1 MRNVLWSWLG
11 VAVTIASGIF
21 LSPYLIRKLGD
32 EGYGVWVLVFGLI
45 ENYWLFD
52 LGFRSA
58 TVKYSAHYRATGE
71 VGKINEVINT
81 GVVYFSFVALVL
93 FAGSI
98 ALSRHADRIFKV
110 SPEYHASFAFLI
122 ALVGTSW
129 AFGMI
134 FNIFTA
140 CLEGFQ
146 HFGLSSRIAISAT
159 VARVVG
165 MAILL
170 FLGYGLVALGIL
182 VVASQVLAYA
192 LSAIALRRVF
202 PEQRFSL
209 RMARFAMFRQM
220 VSYGVHTLTGGVATQ
235 LLNQGAPLLIG
246 HFRPAAFVGYF
257 SVPVRLLQY
266 TGDAVDR
273 VGLITSSNAAELTA
287 KEEHD
292 AIPRLGMYVNRY
304 CLTLF
309 LPMAIFLFFYGRE
322 LIRVWIRKPDFVA
335 MSAPLLPVLL
345 IGTTLAI
352 AGQVNSS
359 SILYGMAK
367 HRGYARGLLV
377 EGIALAAALYFV
389 VPRYG
394 IIGAA
399 WVTSVLMVLDRGIF
413 TPWLLCRHLDF
424 DFVLYMRSIYLRP
437 MLVAIPVAAFAYSL
451 RSAVLPGN
459 NLVQVLAAG
468 AAIAALFYPLAFFL
482 CVDGKHR
489 PLALRWIA
497 RRWGVKASPAPL

>member
-1 MRNVLWSWLG
+1 M
-11 VAVTIASGIF
+11 
-21 LSPYLIRKLGD
+21 
-32 EGYGVWVLVFGLI
+32 LVFGLI

-52 LGFRSA
+52 LGLRSA
-58 TVKYSAHYRATGE
+58 AVKYSAHYRATGE
-71 VGKINEVINT
+71 TAKINELINT

-93 FAGSI
+93 FGISI
-98 ALSRHADRIFKV
+98 VLSRHVDRVFQV
-110 SPEYHASFAFLI
+110 SPEYRAPFAFLI

-146 HFGLSSRIAISAT
+146 RFELSSRIAISAT
-159 VARVVG
+159 VVRVAGTAV
-165 MAILL
+165 LL
-170 FLGYGLVALGIL
+170 FLGHGLISLGFL
-182 VVASQVLAYA
+182 VVASQVFAYA
-192 LSAIALRRVF
+192 LSILALRRVF

-209 RMARFAMFRQM
+209 RMARLAMFRQM
-220 VSYGVHTLTGGVATQ
+220 IAYGVHTLTSGVATQ
-235 LLNQGAPLLIG
+235 LINQAAPLLIG
-246 HFRPAAFVGYF
+246 VFRPAAYVGYF
-257 SVPVRLLQY
+257 SLPVRLLQY

-273 VGLITSSNAAELTA
+273 VGLITSSSAAELVA
-287 KEEHD
+287 KEERD

-309 LPMAIFLFFYGRE
+309 LPLAVFLFFYGRE

-389 VPRYG
+389 VPRFG
-394 IIGAA
+394 IMGAA

-424 DFVLYMRSIYLRP
+424 SFGRYMRSIYLRP
-437 MLVAIPVAAFAYSL
+437 MLAAAPVAAFAWGL
-451 RSAVLPGN
+451 KPAALPGD
-459 NLVQVLAAG
+459 NLIQVLAAG
-468 AAIAALFYPLAFFL
+468 AAIAAVYYPLAFFL
-482 CVDGKHR
+482 CVDSRHR
-489 PLALRWIA
+489 PLVVHWIA
-497 RRWGVKASPAPL
+497 KRSKRLTPA

>member
-71 VGKINEVINT
+71 TAKINELINT
-81 GVVYFSFVALVL
+81 GVVYFSVVALGL

-98 ALSRHADRIFKV
+98 ALSRNVDRLFQV
-110 SPEYHASFAFLI
+110 SPEFRPSFAFLI
-122 ALVGTSW
+122 ALVGASW

-159 VARVVG
+159 VVRVTG
-165 MAILL
+165 TAILL
-170 FLGYGLVALGIL
+170 FFGYGLIPLGFL
-182 VVASQVLAYA
+182 VVCSQAFAYT
-192 LSAIALRRVF
+192 LSIIALRRVF
-202 PEQRFSL
+202 PEQRFSF
-209 RMARFAMFRQM
+209 RMARLPMFRQM
-220 VSYGVHTLTGGVATQ
+220 LSYGVHTLTGGIATQ

-273 VGLITSSNAAELTA
+273 VGLITSSSAAELTA
-287 KEEHD
+287 RNEHN
-292 AIPRLGMYVNRY
+292 AIPHLGIFVNRY

-309 LPMAIFLFFYGRE
+309 LPMAVFLLFYGGE

-359 SILYGMAK
+359 SILYGMAR

-377 EGIALAAALYFV
+377 EGISLVAALYFV

-394 IIGAA
+394 IMGAA
-399 WVTSVLMVLDRGIF
+399 WVTSVLMVLDRGLF

-424 DFVLYMRSIYLRP
+424 RFGLYMRSIFLGP
-437 MLVAIPVAAFAYSL
+437 MLTVLPAAAVAWGL
-451 RSAVLPGN
+451 KTAVLPGN
-459 NLVQVLAAG
+459 NLVQVLTAAVS
-468 AAIAALFYPLAFFL
+468 IAAVYYPVAFFT
-482 CVDGKHR
+482 CVDPRHR
-489 PLALRWIA
+489 PLLLRWIA
-497 RRWGVKASPAPL
+497 RRSKAFAAA

>member
-1 MRNVLWSWLG
+1 VRNVLWSWLG
-11 VAVTIASGIF
+11 VAVTIASGIL

-71 VGKINEVINT
+71 TEKINELINT
-81 GVVYFSFVALVL
+81 GVVYFSVVALGL

-98 ALSRHADRIFKV
+98 ALARHVNRLFQV
-110 SPEYHASFAFLI
+110 SPELRPDFSFLI

-134 FNIFTA
+134 FNMFTA

-159 VARVVG
+159 VVRVAG
-165 MAILL
+165 TAILL
-170 FLGYGLVALGIL
+170 FLGHGLIALGFL
-182 VVASQVLAYA
+182 VVGSQAFAYT
-192 LSAIALRRVF
+192 LSILALRRVF

-209 RMARFAMFRQM
+209 RLAKFSMFRQM

-273 VGLITSSNAAELTA
+273 VGLITSSSAAELTA
-287 KEEHD
+287 RNEHD
-292 AIPRLGMYVNRY
+292 AIPRLGIFVNRY
-304 CLTLF
+304 CLSLF
-309 LPMAIFLFFYGRE
+309 LPVAVFLLFYGSE

-377 EGIALAAALYFV
+377 EGIALVASLYFV
-389 VPRYG
+389 VPQYG
-394 IIGAA
+394 ILGAA
-399 WVTSVLMVLDRGIF
+399 WVTSVLMVLDRGLF
-413 TPWLLCRHLDF
+413 TPWLLCRHLNF
-424 DFVLYMRSIYLRP
+424 GFGLYVRSIYLNP
-437 MLVAIPVAAFAYSL
+437 MLTALPAAAVAYGL
-451 RSAVLPGN
+451 KSAVLPGD
-459 NLVQVLAAG
+459 NLIQVLAA
-468 AAIAALFYPLAFFL
+468 AVLIAAAFYPVAFFS
-482 CVDGKHR
+482 CVDPRHR
-489 PLALRWIA
+489 PLVLGWIA
-497 RRWGVKASPAPL
+497 KRSKAFAAA

>member
-1 MRNVLWSWLG
+1 VRNVLWSWLG

-71 VGKINEVINT
+71 IQKINEVINT
-81 GVVYFSFVALVL
+81 GVVYFSFVALAL

-98 ALSRHADRIFKV
+98 VLARHVDRFFQV
-110 SPEYHASFAFLI
+110 SPAYRPSFAFLI

-146 HFGLSSRIAISAT
+146 HFDLSSRIAISAT
-159 VARVVG
+159 VVRVAGTAVLLYLGHGLIALGFLVVG
-165 MAILL
+165 
-170 FLGYGLVALGIL
+170 
-182 VVASQVLAYA
+182 SQVFSYL

-202 PEQRFSL
+202 PEQRFSF
-209 RMARFAMFRQM
+209 RMAKFAMFKQM
-220 VSYGVHTLTGGVATQ
+220 VSYGVHTLTSGVATQ

-273 VGLITSSNAAELTA
+273 VGLITSSSAAELTA
-287 KEEHD
+287 KDEHD
-292 AIPRLGMYVNRY
+292 SIPSLGMYVNRY

-309 LPMAIFLFFYGRE
+309 LPMAVFLFFYGRE
-322 LIRVWIRKPDFVA
+322 LIRVWIRKPDFVE

-345 IGTTLAI
+345 IGVTLAI

-367 HRGYARGLLV
+367 HGGYARGLLV
-377 EGIALAAALYFV
+377 EGIALIAGLYFA

-394 IIGAA
+394 IMGKVKMPRVILLTSMRYEYLKAV
-399 WVTSVLMVLDRGIF
+399 WV
-413 TPWLLCRHLDF
+413 
-424 DFVLYMRSIYLRP
+424 
-437 MLVAIPVAAFAYSL
+437 A
-451 RSAVLPGN
+451 
-459 NLVQVLAAG
+459 
-468 AAIAALFYPLAFFL
+468 
-482 CVDGKHR
+482 
-489 PLALRWIA
+489 
-497 RRWGVKASPAPL
+497 